1 MGEMDGYWDALARP
15 WLAHEGAMERLLAPV
30 GAALDEALG
39 LRPGEAVLDI
49 GPGSGAS
56 LLRFAE
62 AVGPE
67 GRVVGVDIAPPFAA
81 RARART
87 GREVILADAGA
98 GPVAEGAFDVLA
110 SQFGV
115 MFFDDPGAA
124 FREIGRNLRP
134 GGRFAFVA
142 WGPRAQNPLFSL
154 PGRVAT
160 DLFGPLPP
168 VDPDA
173 PGPFGLQ
180 NASRTVALLSGAG
193 FAEVSAT
200 TVGLDLDSGLDAA
213 GFAALQAEVG
223 PAAGRLREAGGGAE
237 VAGDLKRR
245 LAEACLPYAATGSV
259 VLPGVVH
266 VYRGVWPG

>member
-1 MGEMDGYWDALARP
+1 MGEMDGYWYALARP
-15 WLAHEGAMERLLAPV
+15 WLAHEAVMERLLAPV

-39 LRPGEAVLDI
+39 LRPGEAVLDV

-56 LLRFAE
+56 LMRFSE
-62 AVGPE
+62 AVGPD

-81 RARART
+81 RAKERT
-87 GREVILADAGA
+87 GQEVVLADAGA
-98 GPVAEGAFDVLA
+98 GPVEEGAFDAVA

-115 MFFDDPGAA
+115 MFFEAPARA
-124 FREIGRNLRP
+124 FAEIARNLRP
-134 GGRFAFVA
+134 GGRFVFAA

-193 FAEVSAT
+193 FTEVTAT

-213 GFAALQAEVG
+213 GFAAVQAEVG
-223 PAAGRLREAGGGAE
+223 PAAGRLRDAGGGAE
-237 VAGDLKRR
+237 VAEDLKRR
-245 LAEACLPYAATGSV
+245 LAEAFLPYAATGSV